1 MYKRPLTDPQC
12 SIEPVQSDSISV
24 QQYHSSG
31 SLSVDSQPYHCVAS
45 VLRTPVACAIW
56 GSQLSSSVFV
66 CTTGFPSGVRIEGSI
81 SSPTFKPLNLISA
94 FTHLLARRDP
104 QRTSAPAPA
113 HNSLESQQQAQ
124 RTSTCAHCLRRLR
137 VNLPQ

>member
-1 MYKRPLTDPQC
+1 MYKRPLTDPL
-12 SIEPVQSDSISV
+12 E
-24 QQYHSSG
+24 QYRASTVGLYLSTYNHSSG
-31 SLSVDSQPYHCVAS
+31 SLSLDSQPYHCVAS

-66 CTTGFPSGVRIEGSI
+66 CTTGFGGVRIEGPI

-94 FTHLLARRDP
+94 FTHLLARRAP

-124 RTSTCAHCLRRLR
+124 RTSTRAHCLRRLR
-137 VNLPQ
+137 VSLPQ